1 MQFSTAIKT
10 PKNYEAAAF
19 CWLSLLFVTSCST
32 TVNQS
37 NRTSSNWVVNEP
49 ATLEFAV
56 TDVQGAKDLQQ
67 NYQTFRTVL
76 GEILEKKI
84 ELFPVDNYIAAA
96 VALQSGQLKLALTG
110 PSEYV
115 IMRART
121 NAVPIIA
128 ITRPDYYSLILVRA
142 NSEIKSAAQLKGKTI
157 AMWEAGSTS
166 GHLGPTKILLDAGL
180 NPQTD
185 IKISML
191 GKKGLQALKKGEVD
205 ALALGTRRY
214 QELLN
219 SDDLSD
225 SGELR
230 VIATGQPLPNDLL
243 VASSNLPNTL
253 VEKMRERLVKNQ
265 DKLIEALLVSKV
277 NAYKGAKLVPA
288 HDSDY
293 NMIREVYK
301 AIGQGNVF

>member
-1 MQFSTAIKT
+1 MNRRHFVG
-10 PKNYEAAAF
+10 F
-19 CWLSLLFVTSCST
+19 SLLFVASCST

-37 NRTSSNWVVNEP
+37 NRSFSNLTVSEP
-49 ATLEFAV
+49 ETLEFAV
-56 TDVQGAKDLQQ
+56 TDVKGAEDLQQ
-67 NYQTFRTVL
+67 NYQAFRTVL
-76 GEILEKKI
+76 GEVLEKKI

-128 ITRPDYYSLILVRA
+128 ITRPDYHSIIAVPA

-191 GKKGLQALKKGEVD
+191 GKKGLQALKKNQVD
-205 ALALGTRRY
+205 ALAIGLNRY
-214 QELLN
+214 KDLLKI
-219 SDDLSD
+219 DGLSTKD
-225 SGELR
+225 FRTL
-230 VIATGQPLPNDLL
+230 ATGQPLPSDLF
-243 VASSNLPNTL
+243 VASSNLPNTIVEKIRARL
-253 VEKMRERLVKNQ
+253 VENQ
-265 DKLIEALLVSKV
+265 DKLIEAILLGKA
-277 NAYKGAKLVPA
+277 NDKYQGAKLVPA
-288 HDSDY
+288 NDSDY

-301 AIGQGNVF
+301 AIGQGNVL

>member
-1 MQFSTAIKT
+1 MKRRHFVG
-10 PKNYEAAAF
+10 
-19 CWLSLLFVTSCST
+19 LSLLLVASCST

-37 NRTSSNWVVNEP
+37 NRTSSNFAVSEP
-49 ATLEFAV
+49 ETLEFAV
-56 TDVQGAKDLQQ
+56 TDVRGAEDLQQ

-76 GEILEKKI
+76 GEVLEKKI

-128 ITRPDYYSLILVRA
+128 ITRPEYHSIIAVSA
-142 NSEIKSAAQLKGKTI
+142 NSEIKSAAQLKGKTT
-157 AMWEAGSTS
+157 AMWEVGSTS
-166 GHLGPTKILLDAGL
+166 GHLGPIKILLEAGL

-191 GKKGLQALKKGEVD
+191 GKNGLQALKKGEVD
-205 ALALGTRRY
+205 ALAIGYTRY
-214 QELLN
+214 QNLLN
-219 SDDLSD
+219 SEGLSE
-225 SGELR
+225 SEFRL
-230 VIATGQPLPNDLL
+230 IATGQPLPNDLF
-243 VASSNLPNTL
+243 VASSNLPIVV
-253 VEKMRERLVKNQ
+253 VEKMRDRLVENQ
-265 DKLIEALLVSKV
+265 DKLIEAILVGKA
-277 NAYKGAKLVPA
+277 NDKYQGAKLVPA
-288 HDSDY
+288 NDSDY

>member
-1 MQFSTAIKT
+1 MKRRPFVG
-10 PKNYEAAAF
+10 F
-19 CWLSLLFVTSCST
+19 SLLFVASCST

-37 NRTSSNWVVNEP
+37 NRSFSNLAVSEP
-49 ATLEFAV
+49 ETLEFAV
-56 TDVQGAKDLQQ
+56 TDIQGAEDLQQ

-76 GEILEKKI
+76 GEVLEKKI

-128 ITRPDYYSLILVRA
+128 ITRPDYHSIIAVPA

-191 GKKGLQALKKGEVD
+191 GKKGLQALKKQQLD
-205 ALALGTRRY
+205 ALGIGLNRY
-214 QELLN
+214 KDLLKI
-219 SDDLSD
+219 DGLSTND
-225 SGELR
+225 FR
-230 VIATGQPLPNDLL
+230 IIATGVPLPSDLF

-253 VEKMRERLVKNQ
+253 VEKIRARLVENQ
-265 DKLIEALLVSKV
+265 DKLIEAILVGKA
-277 NAYKGAKLVPA
+277 NDKYQGAKLVPA
-288 HDSDY
+288 NDSDY

-301 AIGQGNVF
+301 AIGQGNVL

>member
-1 MQFSTAIKT
+1 MNRRHFVG
-10 PKNYEAAAF
+10 
-19 CWLSLLFVTSCST
+19 LSLLFVASCST

-37 NRTSSNWVVNEP
+37 NRSSSTLTVSEP
-49 ATLEFAV
+49 ETLEFSV
-56 TDVQGAKDLQQ
+56 TDVKGAEDLQQ
-67 NYQTFRTVL
+67 NYQAFRTVL
-76 GEILEKKI
+76 GEVLEKKI
-84 ELFPVDNYIAAA
+84 EFFPVDNYITAA

-128 ITRPDYYSLILVRA
+128 ITRPDYHSIIAVRA

-157 AMWEAGSTS
+157 AMWEIGSTS
-166 GHLGPTKILLDAGL
+166 GHLGPTKILLEAGL

-205 ALALGTRRY
+205 ALALGTTRY
-214 QELLN
+214 KDLLN
-219 SDDLSD
+219 SDNLSD
-225 SGELR
+225 SEFR
-230 VIATGQPLPNDLL
+230 IIATGQPLPSDLF

-253 VEKMRERLVKNQ
+253 VEKMRDRLVKNQ
-265 DKLIEALLVSKV
+265 DKLIEALLVSKA
-277 NAYKGAKLVPA
+277 NAKYKGAKLVPA
-288 HDSDY
+288 NDSDY

-301 AIGQGNVF
+301 ALGQGNVL

>member
-1 MQFSTAIKT
+1 MKRRHFVG
-10 PKNYEAAAF
+10 
-19 CWLSLLFVTSCST
+19 LSLLLVASCST

-37 NRTSSNWVVNEP
+37 NRTSSNFAVSEP
-49 ATLEFAV
+49 ETLEFAV
-56 TDVQGAKDLQQ
+56 TDVQGAEDLQQ

-76 GEILEKKI
+76 GEVLEKKI

-128 ITRPDYYSLILVRA
+128 ITRPEYHSIIAVSA
-142 NSEIKSAAQLKGKTI
+142 NSEIKSAAQLKGKTT
-157 AMWEAGSTS
+157 AMWEVGSTS
-166 GHLGPTKILLDAGL
+166 GHLGPIKILLEAGL

-191 GKKGLQALKKGEVD
+191 GKNGLQALKKGEVD
-205 ALALGTRRY
+205 ALAIGYTRY
-214 QELLN
+214 QNLLN
-219 SDDLSD
+219 SEGLSE
-225 SGELR
+225 SEFRL
-230 VIATGQPLPNDLL
+230 IATGQPLPNDLF
-243 VASSNLPNTL
+243 VASSNLPIVV
-253 VEKMRERLVKNQ
+253 VEKMRDRLVENQ
-265 DKLIEALLVSKV
+265 DKLIEAILVGKA
-277 NAYKGAKLVPA
+277 NDKYQGAKLVPA
-288 HDSDY
+288 NDSDY

>member
-1 MQFSTAIKT
+1 MKRRHFVG
-10 PKNYEAAAF
+10 
-19 CWLSLLFVTSCST
+19 LSLLFVASCST

-37 NRTSSNWVVNEP
+37 NRTSSNFAVSEP
-49 ATLEFAV
+49 ETLEFAV

-76 GEILEKKI
+76 GEILDKKI
-84 ELFPVDNYIAAA
+84 ELFPLDNYIAAA

-157 AMWEAGSTS
+157 AMWEIGATG
-166 GHLGPTKILLDAGL
+166 GHLEAIKILLDAGL
-180 NPQTD
+180 NPQSD
-185 IKISML
+185 FKISML
-191 GKKGLQALKKGEVD
+191 GKKGLQALKKDQVD
-205 ALALGTRRY
+205 ALAIGMNRY
-214 QELLN
+214 KDLLKI
-219 SDDLSD
+219 DGLSTNNF
-225 SGELR
+225 R
-230 VIATGQPLPNDLL
+230 IIATGQPLPSDLF
-243 VASSNLPNTL
+243 VASSTLSNTL
-253 VEKMRERLVKNQ
+253 VENIRARLVENQ
-265 DKLIEALLVSKV
+265 DKLIEAILVGKA
-277 NAYKGAKLVPA
+277 NDKYQGAKLVPA
-288 HDSDY
+288 NDGDY

>member
-1 MQFSTAIKT
+1 MKRRHFVG
-10 PKNYEAAAF
+10 
-19 CWLSLLFVTSCST
+19 LSLLFVASCST

-37 NRTSSNWVVNEP
+37 NRTSSNFAVSEP
-49 ATLEFAV
+49 ETLEFAV

-76 GEILEKKI
+76 GEILDKKI
-84 ELFPVDNYIAAA
+84 ELFPLDNYIAAA

-157 AMWEAGSTS
+157 AMWEIGATG
-166 GHLGPTKILLDAGL
+166 GHLGAIKILLDAGL
-180 NPQTD
+180 NPQSD
-185 IKISML
+185 FKISML
-191 GKKGLQALKKGEVD
+191 GKKGLQALKKDQVD
-205 ALALGTRRY
+205 ALAIGMNRY
-214 QELLN
+214 KDLLKI
-219 SDDLSD
+219 DGLSTNNF
-225 SGELR
+225 R
-230 VIATGQPLPNDLL
+230 IIATGQPLPSDLF
-243 VASSNLPNTL
+243 VASSTLSNTL
-253 VEKMRERLVKNQ
+253 VENIRARLVENQ
-265 DKLIEALLVSKV
+265 DKLIEAILVGKA
-277 NAYKGAKLVPA
+277 NDKYQGAKLVPA
-288 HDSDY
+288 NDGDY

>member
-1 MQFSTAIKT
+1 MKRRHFVG
-10 PKNYEAAAF
+10 F
-19 CWLSLLFVTSCST
+19 SLLFVGSCST

-37 NRTSSNWVVNEP
+37 NRTSSNLVVSEP
-49 ATLEFAV
+49 ETLEFAV

-76 GEILEKKI
+76 GEILDKKI

-96 VALQSGQLKLALTG
+96 VALQSGQVKLALTG

-157 AMWEAGSTS
+157 AMWEIGATG
-166 GHLGPTKILLDAGL
+166 GHLGAIKILLDAGL
-180 NPQTD
+180 NPQSD
-185 IKISML
+185 FKISML
-191 GKKGLQALKKGEVD
+191 GKKGLQALQKDQVD
-205 ALALGTRRY
+205 ALAIGMNRY
-214 QELLN
+214 KDLLKI
-219 SDDLSD
+219 DGLSTNNF
-225 SGELR
+225 R
-230 VIATGQPLPNDLL
+230 IIATGQPLPSDLF
-243 VASSNLPNTL
+243 VASSSLPNTL
-253 VEKMRERLVKNQ
+253 VENIRDRLVENQ
-265 DKLIEALLVSKV
+265 DKLIEAILVGKA
-277 NAYKGAKLVPA
+277 NDKYQGAKLVPA
-288 HDSDY
+288 NDSDY

>member
-1 MQFSTAIKT
+1 MKRRHFVG
-10 PKNYEAAAF
+10 F
-19 CWLSLLFVTSCST
+19 SLLFVASCST

-37 NRTSSNWVVNEP
+37 NRTSSNLVVSEP
-49 ATLEFAV
+49 ETLEFAV

-76 GEILEKKI
+76 GEIVDKKI

-157 AMWEAGSTS
+157 AMWEIGATG
-166 GHLGPTKILLDAGL
+166 GHLGPIKILLDAGL
-180 NPQTD
+180 NPQSD
-185 IKISML
+185 FKISML
-191 GKKGLQALKKGEVD
+191 GKKGLQALQKDQVD
-205 ALALGTRRY
+205 ALAIGMNRY
-214 QELLN
+214 KDLLKI
-219 SDDLSD
+219 DGLSTNNF
-225 SGELR
+225 R
-230 VIATGQPLPNDLL
+230 IIATGQPLPSDLF
-243 VASSNLPNTL
+243 VASSSLPNTL
-253 VEKMRERLVKNQ
+253 VENIRTRLVENQ
-265 DKLIEALLVSKV
+265 DKLIEAILVGKA
-277 NAYKGAKLVPA
+277 NDKYQGAKLVPA
-288 HDSDY
+288 NDSDY

>member
-1 MQFSTAIKT
+1 MNRRHFVG
-10 PKNYEAAAF
+10 F
-19 CWLSLLFVTSCST
+19 SLLFVASCST

-37 NRTSSNWVVNEP
+37 NRSFSNLTVSEP
-49 ATLEFAV
+49 ETLEFAV
-56 TDVQGAKDLQQ
+56 TDVKGAEDLQQ
-67 NYQTFRTVL
+67 NYQAFRTVL
-76 GEILEKKI
+76 GEVLEKKI

-128 ITRPDYYSLILVRA
+128 ITRPDYHSIIAVPA

-191 GKKGLQALKKGEVD
+191 GKKGLQALKKNQVD
-205 ALALGTRRY
+205 ALAIGLNRY
-214 QELLN
+214 KDLLKI
-219 SDDLSD
+219 DGLSTKD
-225 SGELR
+225 FRTL
-230 VIATGQPLPNDLL
+230 ATGQPLPSDLF

-253 VEKMRERLVKNQ
+253 VEKIRARLVENQ
-265 DKLIEALLVSKV
+265 DKLIEAILLGKA
-277 NAYKGAKLVPA
+277 NDKYQGAKLVPA
-288 HDSDY
+288 NDSDY

-301 AIGQGNVF
+301 AIGQGNVL